1 MGGEDVHGRASL
13 YGERMVGLDE
23 GWTFMVPEHAAHS
36 LKGPVVILGDLPQ
49 ANNLLRLILGDPD
62 RSSSKH

>member
-1 MGGEDVHGRASL
+1 
-13 YGERMVGLDE
+13 
-23 GWTFMVPEHAAHS
+23 MVPEHAAHS

-62 RSSSKH
+62 SYSTGTSVDSAPPSLPGRGHLGVTAVCQ